1 MAASPAPR
9 VPAQTFPGGYVFA
22 AKARILGNHLFDA
35 EALMYK
41 HVLMPVD
48 GSDISRNAIKAGIAF
63 ARQLGAKVTAYHA
76 LDESRAN
83 LYGEGSLID
92 PSSFPTI
99 DQREREIAARYVAE
113 VGDAAKAAGVEFAS
127 IVSRPAA
134 HYQGIIE
141 AAAEAKCDV
150 IFMPSHGRGELAA
163 LLLGSTTQKVLAH
176 SKIPVLVHR

>member
-1 MAASPAPR
+1 LA
-9 VPAQTFPGGYVFA
+9 VKT
-22 AKARILGNHLFDA
+22 RILGNHLFDA

-76 LDESRAN
+76 LDASHAN
-83 LYGEGSLID
+83 MYGEGTVLD
-92 PSSFPTI
+92 PSLLPTI
-99 DQREREIAARYVAE
+99 DQREREVAARYVGE
-113 VGDAAKAAGVEFAS
+113 VGDAAKVAGVEFES
-127 IVSRPAA
+127 IVSRPDA
-134 HYQGIIE
+134 HYRGIIE
-141 AAAEAKCDV
+141 AAGEAKCDV
-150 IFMPSHGRGELAA
+150 IFMPSHGRGEFAA